1 MKKHWKEIIITV
13 VSLIIIAFTFL
24 HIFVNFRGRAI
35 LEKRLE
41 EVFRRK
47 VTIGILHTVFP
58 LGVKI
63 SNIEA
68 QGLFQI
74 EEVFA
79 QIGISG
85 LFRNSL
91 GLSSLLIKHP
101 VITINKST
109 LQLMGDNTAV
119 ASGIKPAS
127 AKQKRSFFTFGFY
140 VDRLS
145 ILEAKVNFIDT
156 IKEKDVAIK
165 VEQLN
170 IKIDNLNFSPL
181 GSHITFFDIKG
192 KIPWGEGKEEG
203 MIEAEGWVNLVK
215 KDIQATLKI
224 ADIDGVYLYPY
235 YAKWVDLEKARI
247 QSAKL
252 NFTSD
257 IQGLNNNLVAECHLE
272 LTDIVRTPRPEGEGH
287 EKAEAIAN
295 AVLDIFRSLS
305 GGKIILDFTIK
316 TKMDKP
322 QFGFGTIKSAVE
334 DKLASSRK
342 GSIFTAQDFLM
353 LPATLLKGTVKGA
366 ADITKTMIEGAVAV
380 GKEIR
385 KGADDIFGEEKQ
397 GGTPE
402 ETVPEN
408 VSQ

>member
-1 MKKHWKEIIITV
+1 M
-13 VSLIIIAFTFL
+13 
-24 HIFVNFRGRAI
+24 
-35 LEKRLE
+35 
-41 EVFRRK
+41 
-47 VTIGILHTVFP
+47 
-58 LGVKI
+58 
-63 SNIEA
+63 
-68 QGLFQI
+68 
-74 EEVFA
+74 
-79 QIGISG
+79 
-85 LFRNSL
+85 
-91 GLSSLLIKHP
+91 
-101 VITINKST
+101 
-109 LQLMGDNTAV
+109 
-119 ASGIKPAS
+119 
-127 AKQKRSFFTFGFY
+127 
-140 VDRLS
+140 
-145 ILEAKVNFIDT
+145 
-156 IKEKDVAIK
+156 
-165 VEQLN
+165 
-170 IKIDNLNFSPL
+170 
-181 GSHITFFDIKG
+181 
-192 KIPWGEGKEEG
+192 
-203 MIEAEGWVNLVK
+203 
-215 KDIQATLKI
+215 
-224 ADIDGVYLYPY
+224 
-235 YAKWVDLEKARI
+235 
-247 QSAKL
+247 
-252 NFTSD
+252 
-257 IQGLNNNLVAECHLE
+257 AECHLE